1 MKTLEHLCTVSHDT
15 VSKIVNCVYNKE
27 LILTKRDKSIMGY
40 TRLNRGISMA
50 IITRGLTALLVSL
63 YTQEAQSVD
72 VVWSMVRRPWPLV
85 TGPDGD
91 MTSSSFKQCGSAE
104 IVSATLNASICLYSK
119 QLTCLTSKRRHVYS
133 IKTLLKHCPVE
144 TVFCAITIVFLQV
157 CWLFFVCLGSLF
169 YQHKYIQLKTAKD
182 GHFVWIQAAH

>member
-63 YTQEAQSVD
+63 YTQE
-72 VVWSMVRRPWPLV
+72 
-85 TGPDGD
+85 
-91 MTSSSFKQCGSAE
+91 
-104 IVSATLNASICLYSK
+104 
-119 QLTCLTSKRRHVYS
+119 
-133 IKTLLKHCPVE
+133 
-144 TVFCAITIVFLQV
+144 V
-157 CWLFFVCLGSLF
+157 C
-169 YQHKYIQLKTAKD
+169 
-182 GHFVWIQAAH
+182 